1 MPHFIVE
8 YSPNIESYI
17 DMGGLCNLIRETAVG
32 IDAFPMP
39 GVRVRATKV
48 DHYSIADGNPEHGFI
63 DISIRLRAGRDPDVK
78 KQATQSLFNA
88 VQQYLQPSIDQHS
101 LALSFEMRDID
112 PDLSPKCGSI
122 RDHL

>member
-17 DMGGLCNLIRETAVG
+17 DVGELCNLIRETAIG

-48 DHYSIADGNPEHGFI
+48 DHYSIADGNSKHGFV
-63 DISIRLRAGRDPDVK
+63 DVSVRLRAGRDLDVK
-78 KQATQSLFNA
+78 K
-88 VQQYLQPSIDQHS
+88 PSIDQHS